1 MLAEI
6 YYWRDMSRVLDAVA
20 EELKSQFVDQT
31 VDVLKPQ
38 FEVDV
43 QKFMQ
48 QRDRVVKGAKEAC
61 WNTKYLKILQNPVQV
76 VETVTDLKPIQLQ
89 IAPLLKTLKNIYDS
103 SNFYKEARIVSFI
116 DRLLACV
123 TSKIKQHCGMGLAL
137 LSGVHGT
144 HVDMLAQVDSARSIC
159 KKFVENFFVKD
170 LMVTE
175 QDKVL
180 QESGHLNQS
189 NSYYSK
195 EGLDYLYFQRPGTAY
210 AGDSSKQQMG
220 TNTKTNFFDPSKPKP
235 IELVQSKNKS
245 LVFQIWFARAEKI
258 LNHLQHTM
266 QILDFIESCTVI
278 ASRFSEFMKQQI
290 LQQRTYEMKSFVERY
305 QTVQPQF
312 DMWALDKQF
321 EARDFIE
328 KFEAEALRIEKRFQN
343 FEATGGESKFK
354 LSH

>member
-1 MLAEI
+1 
-6 YYWRDMSRVLDAVA
+6 
-20 EELKSQFVDQT
+20 
-31 VDVLKPQ
+31 
-38 FEVDV
+38 
-43 QKFMQ
+43 
-48 QRDRVVKGAKEAC
+48 
-61 WNTKYLKILQNPVQV
+61 
-76 VETVTDLKPIQLQ
+76 
-89 IAPLLKTLKNIYDS
+89 
-103 SNFYKEARIVSFI
+103 
-116 DRLLACV
+116 
-123 TSKIKQHCGMGLAL
+123 MGLAL

-189 NSYYSK
+189 NSFYSK

-321 EARDFIE
+321 EARDFID

-343 FEATGGESKFK
+343 FEATGGESKSK